1 MHVMMWMCFIF
12 IICLKLRTHSHET
25 SRLIGLAN
33 GFGKL
38 PDVLNKKPF
47 LSEHRLIYIIPTG
60 NIIKTVFGHERI
72 RHAVD

>member
-1 MHVMMWMCFIF
+1 MN
-12 IICLKLRTHSHET
+12 T

-38 PDVLNKKPF
+38 PDVLNKKLF
-47 LSEHRLIYIIPTG
+47 LSEHRLIFIIPTG